1 MIWYTLTELLPPIYR
16 QIKAMFATADAE
28 NAELLDLAGDAEA
41 VQSNFFVQT
50 CDAQTL
56 EHYESL
62 LLLVPYDESNIDARR
77 ADVLAA
83 LNNSTRYTMPY
94 LMERLNDIFGAGNW
108 NAYTEQVENP
118 AMPPSRG
125 GFKTGTK
132 LYIFTSNPFD
142 GTIYRLNG
150 VLNQILPCHVLRD
163 ISEKTAA
170 KADVCPNAA
179 AMCGVTYSAECA
191 V

>member
-28 NAELLDLAGDAEA
+28 NAELLELAGDSEA
-41 VQSNFFVQT
+41 VQDNFFVQT

-56 EHYESL
+56 AYYESL
-62 LLLVPYDESNIDARR
+62 LRLVPYDESNIDARR

-83 LNNSTRYTMPY
+83 MSNVTRYTMPY
-94 LMERLNDIFGAGNW
+94 LMERLNEIFGLGNW
-108 NAYTEQVENP
+108 DAYVEQVENP
-118 AMPPSRG
+118 AMG
-125 GFKTGTK
+125 GGGDTGPK
-132 LYIFTSNPFD
+132 LYISVRNPFG

-163 ISEKTAA
+163 ISENVAVN
-170 KADVCPNAA
+170 ADVCPNAA
-179 AMCGVTYSAECA
+179 AMCGITYNAVCA